1 MLQTVSGNDAAICA
15 LKAALQS
22 GRLSHS
28 VLLCGEQGTG
38 TGYAARC
45 LAADYLYPNDPT
57 AAAQVMRGGA
67 PACIEVEGEGAS
79 GEIKIDT
86 IRKVRS
92 EIFHTALTAEKR
104 VVIIYQAQNF
114 NLASANALLKVLEE
128 PPEGVLFVLTASSA
142 AAVLAT
148 IRSRCIAFSFAPVS
162 VQQCT
167 AYLEQNRKGC
177 RNAAFLAQIFGGKI
191 GTALAC
197 VDDPLRKAALDDALR
212 MAQMC
217 AAGDAYSVLVLLSQ
231 KEKDKPAAKL
241 LLEDLQCIC
250 AAVLRGGTELPLT
263 PQRAAGILPLLQTAQ
278 RSLSANGNAKLVFA
292 DLAAH
297 LRKV

>member
-1 MLQTVSGNDAAICA
+1 MLQTVSGNDAAINA
-15 LKAALQS
+15 LKAALES

-45 LAADYLYPNDPT
+45 LAADYLYPNDAT
-57 AAAQVMRGGA
+57 AAAQVMRGHA
-67 PACIEVEGEGAS
+67 PACLEVEGEGAS

-114 NLASANALLKVLEE
+114 NLPSANALLKVLEE
-128 PPEGVLFVLTASSA
+128 PPEGVLFILTASSA

-162 VQQCT
+162 VQECA
-167 AYLEQNRKGC
+167 AYLVQQRKGC
-177 RNAAFLAQIFGGKI
+177 RNAAFLAQVFGGKI

-197 VDDPLRKAALDDALR
+197 VDDPLRKAALDEALR
-212 MAQMC
+212 MAQLC
-217 AAGDAYSVLVLLSQ
+217 AARDAYSLLVMLSQ

-241 LLEDLQCIC
+241 LLGDLQCIC
-250 AAVLRGGTELPLT
+250 AAVLRGASELSLSPRL
-263 PQRAAGILPLLQTAQ
+263 AAAILPLAQTASH
-278 RSLSANGNAKLVFA
+278 RLSANVNTKLVFA

-297 LRKV
+297 LRTL